1 METAWTLSR
10 RFSSP
15 SRGVG
20 RSTLSAAV
28 FDGSS
33 AAPAWQRKCYP
44 IQGGGLGMRFFRPEI
59 ETGLKMVGVVTLI
72 MLIVLPV
79 AWGYEQRKQ
88 ARTWQNVACA
98 YRMKEVARQTPMIAT
113 MEYRR
118 DACVTLERLG
128 LDLDVP
134 R

>member
-1 METAWTLSR
+1 
-10 RFSSP
+10 
-15 SRGVG
+15 
-20 RSTLSAAV
+20 
-28 FDGSS
+28 
-33 AAPAWQRKCYP
+33 
-44 IQGGGLGMRFFRPEI
+44 MRFFRPEI

-98 YRMKEVARQTPMIAT
+98 YRIKEVARQTPMIAT
-113 MEYRR
+113 LEYRQ

-128 LDLDVP
+128 LDLVP

>member
-1 METAWTLSR
+1 MESAWPYRGLGR
-10 RFSSP
+10 P
-15 SRGVG
+15 ASRGTAFDAA
-20 RSTLSAAV
+20 STARV
-28 FDGSS
+28 WQGKCSS
-33 AAPAWQRKCYP
+33 VR
-44 IQGGGLGMRFFRPEI
+44 GGGLGMGFFRPEV
-59 ETGLKMVGVVTLI
+59 ETALKMVGIVGLI
-72 MLIVLPV
+72 TLIVLPV

-113 MEYRR
+113 LEYRR

-128 LDLDVP
+128 LDLDLP